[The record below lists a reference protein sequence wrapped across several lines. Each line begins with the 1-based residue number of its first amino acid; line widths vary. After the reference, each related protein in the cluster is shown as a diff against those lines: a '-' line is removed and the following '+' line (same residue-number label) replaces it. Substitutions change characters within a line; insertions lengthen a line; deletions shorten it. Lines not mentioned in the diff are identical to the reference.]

1 MSSPKRAS
9 DFVIGMTLA
18 EVFLL
23 LLFLIWW
30 AVAAERAAIAGTDG
44 TISAAV
50 LAQQV
55 AELTT
60 QNKRLNERVEKL
72 QTDLEA
78 LRVMYGAASTSP
90 DDIIKGVQIRVR
102 DARRGAPR
110 CVEDSNTLI
119 EADVVD
125 GITTVRLAL
134 TADPTTL
141 ASLGDSAVTFRAGQE
156 LRDNDIDRFLAR
168 VAIFY
173 AAHHQCRFD
182 YALNYRTDSD
192 YRIARTTLEQYFYP
206 TSHIVQVT
214 SR

>member
-9 DFVIGMTLA
+9 DFVIGMTMA

-44 TISAAV
+44 TISAAL

-60 QNKRLNERVEKL
+60 RNERLNERVERL

-78 LRVMYGAASTSP
+78 LRVMYGADSASP
-90 DDIIKGVQIRVR
+90 DDINKAVQTRVR

-110 CVEDSNTLI
+110 CVDSNTLI

-125 GITTVRLAL
+125 GITTVRLAV
-134 TADPTTL
+134 TADPMTL
-141 ASLGDSAVTFRAGQE
+141 ASLGDGTVTFRAGQE
-156 LRDNDIDRFLAR
+156 MQDNDIDRFLAR
-168 VAIFY
+168 VAVFY

-182 YALNYRTDSD
+182 YALTYRTDSD

-206 TSHIVQVT
+206 TSRIVQVT